1 MNKTININ
9 LAGTFFH
16 IDEDAYLKLQRYLEA
31 IKRSF
36 TDSQG
41 RDEIV
46 TDIEARIAELFTE
59 KMEHDKQVIGNK
71 EVDEVITVMGQPE
84 DYLVDEEIFEDQPKS
99 KNTSRKAY
107 KQLFR
112 DTQNKYVG
120 GVCSGLGH
128 YLGMDTI
135 WVRLLFILV
144 TIFSGFGIIF
154 YIIFWILVPEAETTA
169 QKLSMKGEPV
179 NITNIEKKIKES
191 IDTVEEKV
199 KNVDY
204 DEIGEKVKKNSKGFF
219 DVIGDII
226 MFVFKVFA
234 KFIGIILMI
243 VGASALIG
251 LFIGFLSLAITGM
264 VNVPWFHFI
273 DSFIVT
279 GTPIWLISI
288 TTFFAAGIPFF
299 FLFYLGLKILVDNL
313 KSIGNVAKFSLL
325 GLWLLSI
332 AGLVA
337 ITLIQ
342 GSERSYMG
350 STSKTETLSVNT
362 TDTLMI
368 KTVKTENYSGL
379 FYGNSDIDYIFDEND
394 DKKLYYENVEFNIK
408 HSEDSIA
415 RIKIKKDAKG
425 RNYKNAKYMANAI
438 EYGYKAEGNTIKLND
453 FLTTDYKNKF
463 REQEVDIVLYIPSGT
478 IIKLDDSAYGEIRR
492 YTEND
497 QNYYRS
503 GIINH
508 IWKMGNKGILQCLDC
523 DNEIDENEED
533 ESSSKIIINGEG
545 VDIDIKDEDD
555 SFKMKINSD
564 SIKIKTT

>member
-46 TDIEARIAELFTE
+46 ADIEARIAELFTE

-71 EVDEVITVMGQPE
+71 EVEEVITVMGQPE
-84 DYLVDEEIFEDQPKS
+84 DYLVDEEIFDDQPKS
-99 KNTSRKAY
+99 KSSSGKAY

-112 DTQNKYVG
+112 DTQNKYIG

-128 YLGMDTI
+128 YLSMDTI
-135 WVRLLFILV
+135 WVRLLFILI

-154 YIIFWILVPEAETTA
+154 YIIFWILVPEAATTA
-169 QKLSMKGEPV
+169 QKLSMKGQQV

-191 IDTVEEKV
+191 IDTVGEKV

-226 MFVFKVFA
+226 MFAFKVFA

-273 DSFIVT
+273 DSFIVH

-288 TTFFAAGIPFF
+288 TTFFAVGIPFF

-350 STSKTETLSVNT
+350 STSKTETLPVNT

-408 HSEDSIA
+408 HSEDSIT

-425 RNYKNAKYMANAI
+425 RNYKNAKYMASAI

-478 IIKLDDSAYGEIRR
+478 IIKIDDSAYGEIGR

-508 IWKMGNKGILQCLDC
+508 IWKMGNKGVLQCLDC